1 MDMANIQKGRASL
14 LYEEPPLVLGAASI
28 VGEKEGNG
36 PIGSCFD
43 KIEMDPLLGKKNWEE
58 AESELLRR
66 TAELAIEKS
75 GIKREEIRY
84 FFGGD
89 LQAQLSATSFGCQ
102 ELKIPM
108 FGLYGACSTMAEAMQ
123 LGTMAVA
130 GGFAD
135 HVLAAAS
142 SHFAS
147 AEKQF
152 RFPLEYGNQRPY
164 SATWT
169 VTGCGAVI
177 LSDGRSRKTDR
188 KEKPLAVI
196 SGITTGRIID
206 MQCRDAMNMGAAM
219 AMAALDTILTNFKDL
234 GVDEKYYDRIITGD
248 LGKIGRRL
256 LLDYMYKA
264 GYDMESRYMD
274 CGICI
279 FDGETQDTHA
289 GGSGCGCSASVLCGY
304 ILPKLRDREWKRVLF
319 VPTGALLSTVS
330 FNEGRS
336 VPGIAHAV
344 ILESR

>member
-1 MDMANIQKGRASL
+1 M
-14 LYEEPPLVLGAASI
+14 
-28 VGEKEGNG
+28 
-36 PIGSCFD
+36 
-43 KIEMDPLLGKKNWEE
+43 
-58 AESELLRR
+58 
-66 TAELAIEKS
+66 
-75 GIKREEIRY
+75 
-84 FFGGD
+84 
-89 LQAQLSATSFGCQ
+89 
-102 ELKIPM
+102 
-108 FGLYGACSTMAEAMQ
+108 
-123 LGTMAVA
+123 
-130 GGFAD
+130 
-135 HVLAAAS
+135 
-142 SHFAS
+142 
-147 AEKQF
+147 
-152 RFPLEYGNQRPY
+152 
-164 SATWT
+164 
-169 VTGCGAVI
+169 
-177 LSDGRSRKTDR
+177 
-188 KEKPLAVI
+188 AVI

-274 CGICI
+274 CGISI